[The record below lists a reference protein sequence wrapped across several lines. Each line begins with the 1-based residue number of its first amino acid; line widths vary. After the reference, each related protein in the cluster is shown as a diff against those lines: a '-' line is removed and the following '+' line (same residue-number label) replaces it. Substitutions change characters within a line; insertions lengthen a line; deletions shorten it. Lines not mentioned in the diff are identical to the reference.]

1 MEGRSHE
8 VNEYSIGVQV
18 FGKPQ
23 NYNPNLDNIVR
34 VTARQLRAKLG
45 EFYSVE
51 GSAEALRI
59 EMPKGSYLVGLTANR
74 PGVTTS
80 APGNRTP
87 MLLVAAMLA
96 STGWLLAAWLW
107 FSRPSPPSLPGFLLS
122 PILFDRTQP
131 TTLVLDDPVFGHA
144 WRRFGPELGLQGFVS
159 GRYLDDRF
167 YQGETDV
174 FLQRL
179 LAYNSYANASSLDLS
194 LRLSRIAH
202 SAGIE
207 ASIVSCRTL
216 RPKQLER
223 GNFIFIGGVSTN
235 PWVSEIQKNLEFEHL
250 TSRSPSP
257 RRYFVNR
264 RPQPGE
270 PAIFTNTESNPDE
283 HYFTRVALLNNP
295 FGPGKVALLGGT
307 SRDATEAAGQFAL
320 SQAGLNEI
328 SRRCGKPADRLSGF
342 EVILGT
348 KSVGGAHLTHN
359 ILASRCRP

>member
-1 MEGRSHE
+1 M
-8 VNEYSIGVQV
+8 
-18 FGKPQ
+18 
-23 NYNPNLDNIVR
+23 
-34 VTARQLRAKLG
+34 
-45 EFYSVE
+45 
-51 GSAEALRI
+51 
-59 EMPKGSYLVGLTANR
+59 
-74 PGVTTS
+74 
-80 APGNRTP
+80 
-87 MLLVAAMLA
+87 
-96 STGWLLAAWLW
+96 
-107 FSRPSPPSLPGFLLS
+107 
-122 PILFDRTQP
+122 
-131 TTLVLDDPVFGHA
+131 
-144 WRRFGPELGLQGFVS
+144 
-159 GRYLDDRF
+159 
-167 YQGETDV
+167 

-207 ASIVSCRTL
+207 ASIVSCRNL

-235 PWVSEIQKNLEFEHL
+235 PWVSEIQKSLEFEHL
-250 TSRSPSP
+250 TSRYPSP

-348 KSVGGAHLTHN
+348 KSVAGHTSPTTSWPAAAARDALAVFVIGEEAVDRGPHLRRHARRQA
-359 ILASRCRP
+359 LHLLFR